1 MKTLAG
7 KAYIVGLLVLTA
19 FFMFKTGK
27 LTFWE
32 IVEEYESRHNN
43 NMPEIAIKDIW
54 KKAYAMPTF
63 RQAILEP
70 EERVKLYLGYRV
82 LEQRR
87 LEDHFHHI
95 DFDLEPDKRLYCIKC
110 HGDMPHDKIKELRA
124 FQNMHASFIACPTC
138 HVRLKESDKENV
150 FKWYDKKTDEENV
163 FKWYDK
169 KTGEIV
175 ANPVRKGVPPGTY
188 KAKIIPFERVNGK
201 LQRIDSQERIDFA
214 REYREAENTLSDL
227 QKEKAKKII
236 HEIVSKKPYIC
247 EDCHQSETPLL
258 PFSKLGYTKRRVNS
272 FRSTEVVGMIKNYT
286 QFYMPR
292 MLHPGFASFANE
304 E

>member
-1 MKTLAG
+1 MKILVRT
-7 KAYIVGLLVLTA
+7 AYIIGLLVLTV
-19 FFMFKTGK
+19 FFMYETGK

-32 IVEEYESRHNN
+32 IVEEYESRPDHNK
-43 NMPEIAIKDIW
+43 PEMTVKDIW
-54 KKAYAMPTF
+54 KKAEAKPTF
-63 RQAILEP
+63 KQAILEP
-70 EERVKLYLGYRV
+70 MEREKLYLGYRV

-95 DFDLEPDKRLYCIKC
+95 DFDLEPDQRLYCIKC

-138 HVRLKESDKENV
+138 HVRLERS
-150 FKWYDKKTDEENV
+150 DEENV

-175 ANPVRKGVPPGTY
+175 ANPVREGVPPGTY
-188 KAKIIPFERVNGK
+188 RAKIVPFERVNGK

-236 HEIVSKKPYIC
+236 HDIVSKKPYMC
-247 EDCHQSETPLL
+247 EDCHQSKTPAL
-258 PFSKLGYTKRRVNS
+258 PFRKLGYSKRRINT

-292 MLHPGFASFANE
+292 ILHPGFANE
-304 E
+304 D

>member
-175 ANPVRKGVPPGTY
+175 AN
-188 KAKIIPFERVNGK
+188 GK

>member
-1 MKTLAG
+1 MKNLLR
-7 KAYIVGLLVLTA
+7 KAYILGLLVLTGI
-19 FFMFKTGK
+19 FMFKTVK

-32 IVEEYESRHNN
+32 IAEEYESRHNHK
-43 NMPEIAIKDIW
+43 MPEISIKDIW
-54 KKAYAMPTF
+54 KEAQAMPTF

-95 DFDLEPDKRLYCIKC
+95 DFDLQPDKRLYCIKC

-124 FQNMHASFIACPTC
+124 FQNMHASFVACPTC
-138 HVRLKESDKENV
+138 HVRLEEFDKENA
-150 FKWYDKKTDEENV
+150 FKWYDKE
-163 FKWYDK
+163 
-169 KTGEIV
+169 TGEIV
-175 ANPVRKGVPPGTY
+175 ANPVREGVPPGTY
-188 KAKIIPFERVNGK
+188 NAKIIPFERVNGK
-201 LQRIDSQERIDFA
+201 LQRIDSQERMDFA

-236 HEIVSKKPYIC
+236 HEFVSKKPHIC
-247 EDCHQSETPLL
+247 EDCHQAETPLL
-258 PFSKLGYTKRRVNS
+258 PFSKLGYSKRRVNS

-292 MLHPGFASFANE
+292 MLHPGLAGE